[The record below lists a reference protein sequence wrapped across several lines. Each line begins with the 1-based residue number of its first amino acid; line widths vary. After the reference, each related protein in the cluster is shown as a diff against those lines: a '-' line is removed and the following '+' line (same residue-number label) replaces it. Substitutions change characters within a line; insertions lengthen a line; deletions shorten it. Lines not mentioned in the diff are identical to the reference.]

1 MYEYRQKWANGRA
14 RAHRQPFVTS
24 VTSRHPPRRAAP
36 RAVSCR
42 RRDKLSADDRDWP
55 LSIWIIY
62 YQAATTEHLS
72 CQRFYT
78 PTKYK
83 LTTPFTIVSHVGLF
97 FQRNHLGY
105 NNFVAFQSR
114 TKTVLCQNVL
124 QPQSNRFICRNW
136 QTVCND
142 AELQNMALCMHE
154 RGTGKQIDLN

>member
-1 MYEYRQKWANGRA
+1 MREHIGNLSSR
-14 RAHRQPFVTS
+14 P
-24 VTSRHPPRRAAP
+24 SRHVTHRAAP
-36 RAVSCR
+36 RRRAPCRVVAVTNGR
-42 RRDKLSADDRDWP
+42 P
-55 LSIWIIY
+55 
-62 YQAATTEHLS
+62 TTETGRSPFESFIIRPQPQNTFHANASIRPLNTNS
-72 CQRFYT
+72 Q
-78 PTKYK
+78 P
-83 LTTPFTIVSHVGLF
+83 LFTIVSHVGLF

-154 RGTGKQIDLN
+154 RGTGIQIDLN